1 MRLLVV
7 TNIQSLPGVQLLQD
21 LTPVGPKTTAAI
33 FSSVKEISGRVKTAV
48 VVCGGKDAGWEVY
61 GRIHQS

>member
-48 VVCGGKDAGWEVY
+48 VCGGKDAGWEVY